1 MTTTCVP
8 LAHAQT
14 GCEFRIRA
22 IRAADARRTQR
33 LRELGLVEGR
43 TVRPL
48 TNCAP
53 MICQVGDC
61 RLGLCRSMACNV
73 LVEPILVE
81 PLASPDHESP

>member
-1 MTTTCVP
+1 MRTTCVP
-8 LAHAQT
+8 LAHAKA
-14 GCEFRIRA
+14 GCDFRIRA

-48 TNCAP
+48 TNCDP

-61 RLGLCRSMACNV
+61 RLGLCRSMACN
-73 LVEPILVE
+73 ILVE
-81 PLASPDHESP
+81 PLANPDHESP